1 MNNGGN
7 NIVGETEF
15 NVEVLSNGTWPSNE
29 PAALT
34 LPRDLVQ
41 CADKFT
47 LWYKNSNMS
56 KQLTWLYQF
65 GSVEI
70 GTLFTGAKKYL
81 LTVNV
86 AQACILCLFNE
97 GIADIKCNEIK

>member
-1 MNNGGN
+1 
-7 NIVGETEF
+7 
-15 NVEVLSNGTWPSNE
+15 
-29 PAALT
+29 
-34 LPRDLVQ
+34 
-41 CADKFT
+41 
-47 LWYKNSNMS
+47 MS

-97 GIADIKCNEIK
+97 GITDIKCNEIK